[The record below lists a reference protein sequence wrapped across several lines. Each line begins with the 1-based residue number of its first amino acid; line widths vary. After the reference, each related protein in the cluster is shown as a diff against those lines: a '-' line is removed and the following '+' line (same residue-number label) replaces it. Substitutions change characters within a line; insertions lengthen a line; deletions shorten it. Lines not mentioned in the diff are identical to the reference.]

1 MFLTADSPLPSLSLP
16 FLSSAVGIFQIITP
30 LNNELKLCFQ
40 EFNHRLSWDSTR
52 ESLVFLLYFPLS
64 FFLLVLS
71 FPSVLTSFSFHLLM
85 LEFEPRGCQASDVPW
100 AIPLAGEHLYHR
112 QFKVSLRG
120 KWNQI
125 LSQNLSWPLSYF
137 LMKSFVCGSP
147 APNCRSLRARLPLY
161 LSHHSCLLS
170 SHQNV
175 THTTLCVQQRL
186 F

>member
-85 LEFEPRGCQASDVPW
+85 LEFEPRGCQASDVP
-100 AIPLAGEHLYHR
+100 
-112 QFKVSLRG
+112 
-120 KWNQI
+120 
-125 LSQNLSWPLSYF
+125 
-137 LMKSFVCGSP
+137 
-147 APNCRSLRARLPLY
+147 
-161 LSHHSCLLS
+161 
-170 SHQNV
+170 
-175 THTTLCVQQRL
+175 
-186 F
+186 